1 MEAAEITATA
11 GLVAVIIAAIGLA
24 ATAIYRI
31 GKLTEAT
38 NRLPNEMQG
47 EFQSIRVEIQRIYD
61 RIEGNEYHAE
71 QRFRSHEDLIR
82 HNEELIRH
90 NEELIRSEGERT
102 REQIRNLHQ
111 AIMSHSHDE
120 DGSVIFRI
128 PPPEPDE

>member
-71 QRFRSHEDLIR
+71 QRFLSHED
-82 HNEELIRH
+82 LIRH